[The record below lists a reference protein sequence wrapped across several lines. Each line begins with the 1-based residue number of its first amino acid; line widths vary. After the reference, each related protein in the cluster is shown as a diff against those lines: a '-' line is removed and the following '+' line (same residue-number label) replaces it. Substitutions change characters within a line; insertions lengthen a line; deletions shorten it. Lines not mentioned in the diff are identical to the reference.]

1 VRTALSIGEGT
12 GMKRTALDLYIEMME
27 RNDHV
32 QVFDERLARE
42 IAATVGFCQVLEV
55 TSGRWLVQKDKD
67 YWD

>member
-1 VRTALSIGEGT
+1 
-12 GMKRTALDLYIEMME
+12 MKRTALDLYIEMME